1 MFILVKPPLHEGPT
15 GPLRFECWISLW
27 VWIAPVCLF
36 QKLAW
41 PGLGWKEKL
50 VICWVFQISSW
61 WLPIRTSKGNLGR
74 IINGQVYYN
83 TDSHKNKKQA
93 LCYWIFW
100 SGRTYTQTHTAQ
112 INSHY
117 NYKIEMIII
126 SFLSISEDAGRYSS
140 PELGHELEL
149 SFHGLLDIF
158 ERGNEPRK
166 LYKEKKNAAAS
177 TKLRH
182 Y

>member
-1 MFILVKPPLHEGPT
+1 MLLDFLKWSYIH
-15 GPLRFECWISLW
+15 
-27 VWIAPVCLF
+27 
-36 QKLAW
+36 
-41 PGLGWKEKL
+41 
-50 VICWVFQISSW
+50 
-61 WLPIRTSKGNLGR
+61 
-74 IINGQVYYN
+74 
-83 TDSHKNKKQA
+83 TD
-93 LCYWIFW
+93 I
-100 SGRTYTQTHTAQ
+100 HTAQ

-166 LYKEKKNAAAS
+166 LYKEKKMQLQVQS
-177 TKLRH
+177 
-182 Y
+182 